1 MGEAESGTLD
11 LMVTLLGNWYKDWDD
26 HILRHGS
33 PLDET
38 QTQDALCVGVKSPER
53 VRILRVPNIPMPD
66 YPLLYSKLVEPRVIT
81 PDANG
86 LTVGYGIFIRSDAS
100 IARYWVAHELAHVA
114 QIERG
119 GSHAVLRQYM
129 SELLTLGYD
138 GSSLEKEAH
147 STAIGCL
154 ADDESARREMPS
166 FIFES

>member
-1 MGEAESGTLD
+1 MGEAESGNLD
-11 LMVTLLGNWYKDWDD
+11 FMVTLLGTWYKDWDA

-38 QTQDALCVGVKSPER
+38 QTRDALCVGVEVPER
-53 VRILRVPNIPMPD
+53 VRVLRVPNIPMPH
-66 YPLLYSKLVEPRVIT
+66 YPLLYSKLVESRVIT
-81 PDANG
+81 PDASG
-86 LTVGYGIFIRSDAS
+86 LTVGYGIFIKSDAN

-119 GSHAVLRQYM
+119 GSTSVLRQYL
-129 SELLTLGYD
+129 SELLTSGYE

-154 ADDESARREMPS
+154 AGDESARKELPS
-166 FIFES
+166 FIFET